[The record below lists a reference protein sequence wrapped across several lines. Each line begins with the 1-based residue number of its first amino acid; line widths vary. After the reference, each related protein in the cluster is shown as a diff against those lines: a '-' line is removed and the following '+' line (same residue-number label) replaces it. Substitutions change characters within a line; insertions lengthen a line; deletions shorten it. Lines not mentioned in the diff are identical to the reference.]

1 VGTHHDVVR
10 LKDDL
15 SHVRDTF
22 MGVVGNLQD
31 IIRRVKKNAS
41 DLTYDRPNLV
51 DLGFLCREIAAI
63 ADELRKE
70 ANAKQMLIGK
80 LIAMEVTKASIAGE
94 ISSPTVRGT
103 LATGTPDVR
112 EIASCPK
119 PGSPQFKEVAA
130 FLGLPEDQL
139 DGKLMSFRFTGLS
152 DWLTEAAAKGKR
164 VPECINRYTEFKT
177 IFRRIS

>member
-1 VGTHHDVVR
+1 MARHIDVETF
-10 LKDDL
+10 LDHL

-22 MGVVGNLQD
+22 MAVTGDMQD
-31 IIRRVKKNAS
+31 MIRRVKKNAS
-41 DLTYDRPNLV
+41 EPVYDRPNLV

-119 PGSPQFKEVAA
+119 PGSPQFKEVAE
-130 FLGLPEDQL
+130 FLGLPEDQF

-152 DWLTEAAAKGKR
+152 DWLTEMAAQGKR